1 MMTARN
7 VCVTMLILVLKK
19 LLMINWVEDTQSWV
33 VTHNVDD
40 VSGTEYNNVARGDQQ
55 QDLCNY
61 AINLV
66 FVF

>member
-19 LLMINWVEDTQSWV
+19 LLMINWIEDMQSWV

-66 FVF
+66 LVF

>member
-19 LLMINWVEDTQSWV
+19 LLMINWIEDTQSWV